1 MTTALGPI
9 DHSLRDRANLVVP
22 GGMYGHMRAG
32 GLPAGY
38 PQFFARGEG
47 CHLWDVDG
55 RKYHRLHV
63 QLGTRSCSATAIPPS
78 MPRRDG
84 RWRRATA

>member
-9 DHSLRDRANLVVP
+9 DHSLRHRANLVVP

-32 GLPAGY
+32 GLPEGY

-47 CHLWDVDG
+47 WD
-55 RKYHRLHV
+55 L
-63 QLGTRSCSATAIPPS
+63 SCSGIAIPPS

-84 RWRRATA
+84 RWSRATA